1 MFFEFKSISNFSM
14 IGLLANSILP
24 FASCLAKGTNNNDA
38 KNNIIRIIMVTIF
51 FVAKAYL
58 LSSLKFY
65 QGDVYLSLPDGIY
78 ECKISV

>member
-1 MFFEFKSISNFSM
+1 MFFKFKSISNFSM
-14 IGLLANSILP
+14 IGLLANSILS

-38 KNNIIRIIMVTIF
+38 KKQYNKNYNGNPI

-65 QGDVYLSLPDGIY
+65 QGDVYLSRTDGIY
-78 ECKISV
+78 QCKISV

>member
-24 FASCLAKGTNNNDA
+24 FANCLAKGTNNNDA

-51 FVAKAYL
+51 FVSKAYL

-65 QGDVYLSLPDGIY
+65 QGDVYLSRADGIY
-78 ECKISV
+78 QCKISV

>member
-1 MFFEFKSISNFSM
+1 M
-14 IGLLANSILP
+14 IGLLANSILS

-38 KNNIIRIIMVTIF
+38 KNNIIRIIMVTLF

-65 QGDVYLSLPDGIY
+65 QGNVYLF
-78 ECKISV
+78 

>member
-1 MFFEFKSISNFSM
+1 M
-14 IGLLANSILP
+14 IGLLANSILS
-24 FASCLAKGTNNNDA
+24 FASCLVKGTSNNAA
-38 KNNIIRIIMVTIF
+38 KNNIKRIIMVTIF

-58 LSSLKFY
+58 LSFLKFY

>member
-1 MFFEFKSISNFSM
+1 
-14 IGLLANSILP
+14 
-24 FASCLAKGTNNNDA
+24 
-38 KNNIIRIIMVTIF
+38 MVTIF

-78 ECKISV
+78 QCKISI